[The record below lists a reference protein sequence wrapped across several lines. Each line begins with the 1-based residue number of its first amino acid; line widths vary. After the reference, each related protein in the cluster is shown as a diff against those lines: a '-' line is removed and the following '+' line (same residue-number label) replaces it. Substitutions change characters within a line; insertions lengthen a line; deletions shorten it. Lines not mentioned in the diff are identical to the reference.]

1 MSKLAIIGA
10 GNVANHLSK
19 AFQKAGHDIVQVFSR
34 TDENAKALSSV
45 LKCNYTID
53 ASKITDNADVYLFCL
68 SDSSIDKVLAKKDW
82 HNRLLLH
89 TAGSVPLDIFQKHTS
104 SYGVLYP
111 LQTFTAVFELDIS
124 KVPFFIEGNTDKV
137 VKSIKE
143 LAFSISPLIFEADS
157 TKRLQLHLAGVFA
170 NNFTNHM
177 MAIAR
182 QLLEENNIPAENIN
196 PLLEETF
203 RKALA
208 IGAENA
214 QTGPAIRNN
223 KAVLDLHNHLLTGH
237 PEWQKIYT
245 FVSES
250 IQKNTIHG

>member
-10 GNVANHLSK
+10 GNVASHLSK
-19 AFQKAGHDIVQVFSR
+19 AFQKAGHDIVQVYSR
-34 TDENAKALSSV
+34 TQEKAQTLSSV
-45 LKCNYTID
+45 LKCNYTND
-53 ASKITDNADVYLFCL
+53 TSAITDDADVYLFCL
-68 SDSSIDKVLAKKDW
+68 SDSAIEKVLEKKDW
-82 HNRLLLH
+82 HNKLLLH
-89 TAGSVPLDIFQKHTS
+89 TAGSLPLEIFVNRS
-104 SYGVLYP
+104 SAYGVLYP
-111 LQTFTAVFELDIS
+111 LQTFTTDFELDIT
-124 KVPFFIEGNTDKV
+124 KVPFFIEGNKPSV
-137 VKSIKE
+137 VETIKE
-143 LAFSISPLIFEADS
+143 LALSISPLVFEADS
-157 TKRLQLHLAGVFA
+157 QKRLQLHLAGVFA
-170 NNFTNHM
+170 NNFTNHI

-182 QLLEENNIPAENIN
+182 QLLEENNIPPENIN

-203 RKALA
+203 RKAMT

-223 KAVLDLHNHLLTGH
+223 KAVLELHNHLLATH

>member
-19 AFQKAGHDIVQVFSR
+19 AFQKAEHDIVQVYSR
-34 TDENAKALSSV
+34 TQGKAQALSSI
-45 LKCNYTID
+45 LNCSCTID
-53 ASKITDNADVYLFCL
+53 ISALTDDADIYLFCI
-68 SDSSIDKVLAKKDW
+68 SDSAIEEVLEKKDW
-82 HNRLLLH
+82 HNKLLLH
-89 TAGSVPLDIFQKHTS
+89 TAGSLPLEIFKNRS
-104 SYGVLYP
+104 SDYGVLYP
-111 LQTFTAVFELDIS
+111 LQTFTTNFTLDIT
-124 KVPFFIEGNTDKV
+124 KVPFFIEGNNYTTLKT
-137 VKSIKE
+137 IKE
-143 LAFSISPLIFEADS
+143 LASSISPQIFEADS
-157 TKRLQLHLAGVFA
+157 QKRLQLHLAAVFA

-177 MAIAR
+177 MAIAS

-203 RKALA
+203 KKAQT
-208 IGAENA
+208 IGADKA

-223 KAVLDLHNHLLTGH
+223 KAVMELHNHLLAKH

-250 IQKNTIHG
+250 IKKNTIHG